1 MTEETEGHENNK
13 EESNLSNDDLILDYI
28 IDYKEKHSGR
38 SPSHR
43 EISMATGISSISV
56 VNYNLHKLDNQGRIS
71 YGKGTRN
78 ISVAGAEWRLN
89 AG

>member
-1 MTEETEGHENNK
+1 MTEESVEHKNNK
-13 EESNLSNDDLILDYI
+13 KANNPGNDDLILDYI
-28 IDYKEKHSGR
+28 IDYKQIHSGR

-56 VNYNLHKLDNQGRIS
+56 VNYNLRKLDNQGRIN

-78 ISVAGAEWRLN
+78 ISVAGAEWRLT
-89 AG
+89 

>member
-1 MTEETEGHENNK
+1 MVK
-13 EESNLSNDDLILDYI
+13 ESSSGNDDLILKYV
-28 IDYKEKHSGR
+28 IDYKVANNGR

-56 VNYNLHKLDNQGRIS
+56 VNYNLHKLDNQGRIN